1 VGPDGRI
8 LYFVSNRSGVTNVW
22 GRRFDNSTGT
32 QMGEPFPVTSFRSAQ
47 FQLTPRTVQMDIAVT
62 ATHLLL
68 PMNESR
74 SEIWM
79 LDQVDR

>member
-1 VGPDGRI
+1 MGVPVE
-8 LYFVSNRSGVTNVW
+8 LSNRRPQT
-22 GRRFDNSTGT
+22 FA
-32 QMGEPFPVTSFRSAQ
+32 VTSFRSAQ
-47 FQLTPRTVQMDIAVT
+47 FVLTPRTVQMDIAIT

-68 PMNESR
+68 PMSESR

>member
-1 VGPDGRI
+1 M
-8 LYFVSNRSGVTNVW
+8 SNRSGDANVW
-22 GRRFDNSTGT
+22 GRRFDGSTGLPL
-32 QMGEPFPVTSFRSAQ
+32 GDPFPVTSFRSAQ
-47 FQLTPRTVQMDIAVT
+47 FVLTPRTVQMDIAVT

-68 PMNESR
+68 PMTEAR

>member
-1 VGPDGRI
+1 
-8 LYFVSNRSGVTNVW
+8 
-22 GRRFDNSTGT
+22 
-32 QMGEPFPVTSFRSAQ
+32 
-47 FQLTPRTVQMDIAVT
+47 VQMDIAFT

>member
-1 VGPDGRI
+1 MPV
-8 LYFVSNRSGVTNVW
+8 
-22 GRRFDNSTGT
+22 
-32 QMGEPFPVTSFRSAQ
+32 GEPFPVTSFRSAQ
-47 FQLTPRTVQMDIAVT
+47 FELSPRTVQMDIAVT

-68 PMNESR
+68 PISESR